1 MAICLNVKVNDDDI
15 DVKLVLLIRCYK
27 KNVAS
32 G

>member
-1 MAICLNVKVNDDDI
+1 MAICLNVKVNDDI
-15 DVKLVLLIRCYK
+15 DVELVLLIRCYK